1 MVDFG
6 LDDLGGVAAEGFDAG
21 FKVGGLPLH
30 FYGLVALA
38 FSRIAEGAF
47 GIHEDPKETALSYL
61 DEEPLDVVECF
72 EERFMQ

>member
-1 MVDFG
+1 MVDFV
-6 LDDLGGVAAEGFDAG
+6 LDDLRRVSAKGLDSGL
-21 FKVGGLPLH
+21 KLRSLPLH
-30 FYGLVALA
+30 FYGLISSAL
-38 FSRIAEGAF
+38 SRIAKGAF